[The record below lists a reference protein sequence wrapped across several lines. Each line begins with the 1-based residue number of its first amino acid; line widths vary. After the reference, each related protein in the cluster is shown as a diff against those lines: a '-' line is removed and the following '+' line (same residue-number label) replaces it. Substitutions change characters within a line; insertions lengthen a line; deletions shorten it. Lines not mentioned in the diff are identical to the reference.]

1 MGRADGRV
9 ERRNGR
15 RRSVMADMTYLSSG
29 SAPTAPAGDL
39 VRDADGCCPPAVQH
53 PCIIVA
59 GDPRS
64 ARYQRIMTAMGSG
77 SEAALHAYCSARN
90 LL

>member
-1 MGRADGRV
+1 
-9 ERRNGR
+9 
-15 RRSVMADMTYLSSG
+15 MADMTYVSMG
-29 SAPTAPAGDL
+29 CAPTAPAGDL

-53 PCIIVA
+53 SRIIVA
-59 GDPRS
+59 GDLRS

-77 SEAALHAYCSARN
+77 SEAALHAYCAARD